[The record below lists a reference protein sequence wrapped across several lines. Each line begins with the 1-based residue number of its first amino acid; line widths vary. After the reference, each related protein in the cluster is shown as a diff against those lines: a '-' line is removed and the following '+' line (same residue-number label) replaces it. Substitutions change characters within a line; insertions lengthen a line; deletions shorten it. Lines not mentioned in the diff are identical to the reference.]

1 MKLELARSAG
11 FCYGVRRAVE
21 LAEQAAAQ
29 GTPCVMLGSIIH
41 NQAVIGRLAEQ
52 GLRSVKT
59 PEEVPD
65 GASVIIRSHGES
77 RAVYKTLESRGAQ
90 ILDATCPNVT
100 RIHEIV
106 RQAEEQGRRPVI
118 VGTPDHPEVT
128 AIAGWCREPVVVSG
142 AEALEKWLLE
152 APDRRNLPITLV
164 SQTTSTR
171 KIWDDCV
178 KKAKKECTN
187 AEFFDTICG
196 ATSKRQEE
204 AHRLAQQCSLMTVF
218 IAGRSIKS

>member
-77 RAVYKTLESRGAQ
+77 RETYRRLEAQGAD
-90 ILDATCPNVT
+90 ILDATCPNV
-100 RIHEIV
+100 
-106 RQAEEQGRRPVI
+106 
-118 VGTPDHPEVT
+118 
-128 AIAGWCREPVVVSG
+128 
-142 AEALEKWLLE
+142 K
-152 APDRRNLPITLV
+152 
-164 SQTTSTR
+164 R
-171 KIWDDCV
+171 K
-178 KKAKKECTN
+178 
-187 AEFFDTICG
+187 
-196 ATSKRQEE
+196 
-204 AHRLAQQCSLMTVF
+204 
-218 IAGRSIKS
+218 